1 MLLES
6 ELLRMREGS
15 ATAEGMLSGA
25 LALPLTLRSD
35 LAQLHGHGNQ
45 FLAKL
50 DCLVLG
56 DLTEGRDEARAK
68 RKAMVAACEALI
80 ERTEKQI
87 KEIDA
92 RKAAGPPAP
101 APNELD
107 LLIESTTGSAT
118 SARGVSVEVAGAKQ

>member
-6 ELLRMREGS
+6 ELMQMREGS
-15 ATAEGMLSGA
+15 ATADSMLSGA

-56 DLTEGRDEARAK
+56 DLAEGRDEARAK
-68 RKAMVAACEALI
+68 RKAMVAACEVLI
-80 ERTEKQI
+80 EQTEKQI

-92 RKAAGPPAP
+92 RKAAAGPPATAP
-101 APNELD
+101 PNELD
-107 LLIESTTGSAT
+107 LLESTTTSAT
-118 SARGVSVEVAGAKQ
+118 SARGVAVEVKR